1 MDVFTITSPIGLWAL
16 ILRPR
21 FCILT
26 IAILDFWSQK
36 LLYLDEWVEKT
47 VTLATSLVSTMHLQS
62 MINCYNANANA
73 NANFNS

>member
-1 MDVFTITSPIGLWAL
+1 MDVFTITSPIGLWAP
-16 ILRPR
+16 ILRPQ

-26 IAILDFWSQK
+26 IAILDFWSKK

-73 NANFNS
+73 NFHS